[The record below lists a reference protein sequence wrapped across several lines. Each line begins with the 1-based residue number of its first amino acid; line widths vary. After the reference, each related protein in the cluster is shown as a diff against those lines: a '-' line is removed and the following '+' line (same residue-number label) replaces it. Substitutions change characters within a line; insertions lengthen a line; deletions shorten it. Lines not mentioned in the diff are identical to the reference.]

1 MSAKKEVWFVEVVE
15 VAKEETGGPEK
26 VIKRMGPILRERDAE
41 RIMRG
46 ADINLNH
53 ERFFTRIVTGE
64 R

>member
-15 VAKEETGGPEK
+15 MAEKDTAGPEK

-41 RIMRG
+41 RLKNG